1 MKKLLALFLL
11 LVAFTTLQAQPEKEI
26 VDTLRERIDVGKTIQ
41 GISVAVID
49 EKGTRFI
56 NYGKKDKTA
65 GAKNVDENTLYEIG
79 SITKSFTGILLAL
92 AVERCEVRLDDP
104 ISKHLPNNIKT
115 PSRSGKEI
123 TLLDLITH
131 SSGLPSLPTNFVI
144 KNMDNPYADYTVAQL
159 YEFLSTYQLTRD
171 IGAQYAYSNVGMG
184 LVGHILSLKAGMSY
198 EDLVKTRI
206 LKPLKMNDTTITLSP
221 ALKAKMSQGFDD
233 GGEPTSNW
241 DLPTLAGAGALRS
254 NAKDM
259 AKFMAANAGL
269 TKSKLFPAFAESH
282 KFRRAAGG
290 TMKIA
295 LAWHIFPTSEG
306 NEVVWHNGGTG
317 GFRTFSGFLAGK
329 KKAIV
334 VLSNTAE
341 SADDIGL
348 HFFDPKVPLKKV
360 APILAV
366 SEKLLEEYVGEYE
379 LAPKVFITITRIN
392 DKLFAQLTGQP
403 RFRIFA
409 ESDNKF
415 FLKVVVAK
423 LIFNRNAEGK
433 IASVTLSQNGD
444 QVAKKIK

>member
-11 LVAFTTLQAQPEKEI
+11 FAAFTTTQAQPEKEI
-26 VDTLRERIDVGKTIQ
+26 ADTLRERIDVGKTIQ

-56 NYGKKDKTA
+56 NYGKMDKTA

-79 SITKSFTGILLAL
+79 SITKAFTGILLAQ
-92 AVERCEVRLDDP
+92 AVERGEVRLDDP
-104 ISKHLPNNIKT
+104 ISKHLPISKT
-115 PSRSGKEI
+115 PIRGGKEI
-123 TLLDLITH
+123 TLIDLITH
-131 SSGLPSLPTNFVI
+131 SSGLPSLPTNFQI
-144 KNMDNPYADYTVAQL
+144 KSMVNPYADYTVAQL

-171 IGAQYAYSNVGMG
+171 IGAQYEYSNVGMG

-198 EDLVKTRI
+198 ENLVKTRI

-221 ALKAKMSQGFDD
+221 ALKSKMSQGFDD
-233 GGEPTSNW
+233 GGEPASNW

-254 NAKDM
+254 NTKDM
-259 AKFMAANAGL
+259 AKFLAANAGL
-269 TKSKLFPAFAESH
+269 TKSKLFTAFAESH

-290 TMKIA
+290 TMKIG

-317 GFRTFSGFLAGK
+317 GFRTFAGFLAGK

-341 SADDIGL
+341 SSDDIGM
-348 HFFDPKVPLKKV
+348 HFFDPKFPLKKV
-360 APILAV
+360 TPVLAV
-366 SEKLLEEYVGEYE
+366 SEKLLEEYIGEYE
-379 LAPKVFITITRIN
+379 LAPKVIITITRSN
-392 DKLFAQLTGQP
+392 DKLFVQLTGQP
-403 RFRIFA
+403 RFRVFA

-415 FLKVVVAK
+415 FLKVVAAK
-423 LIFNRNAEGK
+423 LTFNRNAEGK
-433 IASVTLSQNGD
+433 IASVTLSQNGE
-444 QVAKKIK
+444 QIAKKIK